1 MSDDRS
7 TVVVITAK
15 DAAGTAAY
23 AVSSALRQRPVA
35 EVVFVDDGSRDGTAE
50 CAAGADDRTGRL
62 KIIRQ
67 KTNVGPARARNIA
80 IAASTSPLICILDA
94 DDYMAPERL
103 DRLLDAGGS
112 NWDLLA
118 DDLFFTPDY
127 VGNVVLDKL
136 FADAMTVPADLSLDA
151 FLAGN
156 ISRKDRHRR
165 ELGFLKPVMRRSFLE
180 KFGVRYDERL
190 RLGEDLILYAQA
202 LLNGARFRVVEGCG
216 YYAVERPDSLSS
228 SHRTG
233 DIVALHRALTELE
246 QAVAQVGK
254 DVPALRKLIRA
265 TRNNRD
271 FRLLLDAKRERGIQ
285 GALATFCASPASIPF
300 IVRSIAEAKLGVASR
315 KLSATATRADIR
327 PVEPAKDGPPPH

>member
-15 DAAGTAAY
+15 DAADTAAY
-23 AVSSALRQRPVA
+23 AVSSALCQRPVA

-50 CAAGADDRTGRL
+50 FAAAADDGSGRL

-67 KTNVGPARARNIA
+67 ATNVGPARARNLA

-127 VGNVVLDKL
+127 AGNVVLDKL
-136 FADAMTVPADLSLDA
+136 LPATTTVPVDLSLDA

-156 ISRKDRHRR
+156 IPRKERHRR
-165 ELGFLKPVMRRSFLE
+165 ELGFLKPVMRRSFMDT
-180 KFGVRYDERL
+180 FGLRYDERL
-190 RLGEDLILYAQA
+190 RLGEDLILYARA

-216 YYAVERPDSLSS
+216 YYAVERPNSLSG
-228 SHRTG
+228 SHRTA
-233 DIVALHRALTELE
+233 DIVALHRALTELDD
-246 QAVAQVGK
+246 AVAQSGK
-254 DVPALRKLIRA
+254 EIPALRKLIRA

-271 FRLLLDAKRERGIQ
+271 FRLLLDAKRERGIK
-285 GALATFCASPASIPF
+285 GALAAFCASPASIPF
-300 IVRSIAEAKLGVASR
+300 IAREIAKSKLGVAR
-315 KLSATATRADIR
+315 QRLSLTSVDTRSI
-327 PVEPAKDGPPPH
+327 EPAEENTPPR

>member
-1 MSDDRS
+1 M
-7 TVVVITAK
+7 VVITAK

-23 AVSSALRQRPVA
+23 AVSSALCQGPVA

-50 CAAGADDRTGRL
+50 IAAAADDGSGRL

-67 KTNVGPARARNIA
+67 ATNVGPARARNLA

-94 DDYMAPERL
+94 DDYMAPGRL
-103 DRLLDAGGS
+103 NRLLAAGGG

-127 VGNVVLDKL
+127 VGDVVLDKL
-136 FADAMTVPADLSLDA
+136 LPPTTTVPGELSLDD
-151 FLAGN
+151 FIAGN

-165 ELGFLKPVMRRSFLE
+165 EMGFLKPVMRRSSME
-180 KFGVRYDERL
+180 RFGLRYDERL
-190 RLGEDLILYAQA
+190 RLGEDLILYARA

-216 YYAVERPDSLSS
+216 YYAVERPNSLSG
-228 SHRTG
+228 SHRTA
-233 DIVALHRALTELE
+233 DIVALHRALTELDD
-246 QAVAQVGK
+246 AVGQRGK

-271 FRLLLDAKRERGIQ
+271 FRVLLDAKRERGLM
-285 GALATFCASPASIPF
+285 GALAAFYASPASIPF
-300 IVRSIAEAKLGVASR
+300 IARAIAEAKLGLAR
-315 KLSATATRADIR
+315 QRLSAPAVGADTRSIA
-327 PVEPAKDGPPPH
+327 PAEDNLPPR